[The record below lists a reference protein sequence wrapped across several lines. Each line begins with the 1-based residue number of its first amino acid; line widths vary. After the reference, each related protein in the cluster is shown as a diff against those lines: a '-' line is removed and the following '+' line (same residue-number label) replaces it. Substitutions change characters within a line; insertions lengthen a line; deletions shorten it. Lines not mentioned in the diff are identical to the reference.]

1 MEPVMTP
8 LACILVEEP
17 HAVLAKPLI
26 LLRTGV
32 NTALV
37 ARDALVVSAA
47 INTAMPHL
55 TILLV
60 LFASVTYPLTLV
72 LRIHHRWLAHD
83 ELVAACS
90 TATRVGN
97 IDAAGHGTW
106 STACSA
112 SSEPQMVPDAGRLWA
127 PTDLIGRVFLQI
139 EVIYADRT
147 IISQFRERQLCQ

>member
-1 MEPVMTP
+1 MEPVVTP
-8 LACILVEEP
+8 LACIRVEEP
-17 HAVLAKPLI
+17 HAVLAKPLK

-37 ARDALVVSAA
+37 TRLALVVSAA
-47 INTAMPHL
+47 INTAMPHW

-60 LFASVTYPLTLV
+60 FPLSASIAYPLTLV

-90 TATRVGN
+90 TATRVGD

-106 STACSA
+106 STAYSA

-127 PTDLIGRVFLQI
+127 PANLSV
-139 EVIYADRT
+139 ECSY
-147 IISQFRERQLCQ
+147 S